1 MGVGPG
7 VGGVSGRD
15 LAAYAGRALAGHR
28 LRSVLSLLGVAVGIA
43 AVVLLTALGE
53 GARRYVVDQFAQIGS
68 SFVAVV
74 PGKTDTTG
82 AIPGLGGV
90 PNDLTL
96 DDAQALRRA
105 LPYVNY
111 VAPFVVATDEVAFGE
126 RRRQVLV
133 AGVTPEFVQLR
144 RLNVAR
150 GRFLPETEL
159 DRGAAVAVLGHKVA
173 TELFGGADPI
183 GEAVRIGGRRCKVIG
198 VLASRGQQLGMNMD
212 DVALVPVATGMR
224 MFNRTSLF
232 RIVIDVGDEGDLEA
246 VKQRALAVLIERHG
260 EEDVTLITEAAVVDS
275 LSAIL
280 DALTLAVAAIAAIS
294 LAVAGIGILNVLL
307 VAVSER
313 TAEIGLLRAVGA
325 SRRQVLTCFLA
336 EAILLS
342 ALGGA
347 LGLAAG
353 ALGVHVLVGIFPALP
368 ASPPAWAIAA
378 AVALSLSVG
387 GVFGWLPARRAANLD
402 PVLALSG
409 R

>member
-1 MGVGPG
+1 M
-7 VGGVSGRD
+7 SLRD
-15 LAAYAGRALAGHR
+15 LAGYAGRALAGHR
-28 LRSVLSLLGVAVGIA
+28 LRSLLSLFGVAVGIA

-82 AIPGLGGV
+82 ALPGVGGI

-96 DDAQALRRA
+96 EDARALERA
-105 LPYVNY
+105 LPMARY
-111 VAPFVVATDEVAFGE
+111 VAPFVVATDTVAFGE
-126 RRRQVLV
+126 RRRQVMV
-133 AGVTPEFVQLR
+133 AGVTSVFADVR
-144 RLNVAR
+144 RLRIAR
-150 GRFLPETEL
+150 GRFLPAGEAE
-159 DRGAAVAVLGHKVA
+159 RGAALVVLGKKVA
-173 TELFGGADPI
+173 EELFGGADPI

-198 VLASRGQQLGMNMD
+198 VLAQRGQQLGMNMD
-212 DVALVPVATGMR
+212 DVVLVPVATGMR

-232 RIVIDVGDEGDLEA
+232 RIVIDVGPGGDTAA
-246 VKQRALAVLIERHG
+246 VEKRAREVLIERHG
-260 EEDVTLITEAAVVDS
+260 EEDVTFITEAAVVSS

-280 DALTLAVAAIAAIS
+280 NALTLAVAAIAAIS

-325 SRRQVLTCFLA
+325 SRRQVQICFLT

-342 ALGGA
+342 GSGGV

-353 ALGVHVLVGIFPALP
+353 AFGVRVLVGLWPALP
-368 ASPPAWAIAA
+368 AAPPVWAIVAA
-378 AVALSLSVG
+378 IVLSLAVG
-387 GVFGWLPARRAANLD
+387 GVFGWLPARRAADLD
-402 PVLALSG
+402 PVTALAG

>member
-1 MGVGPG
+1 MRA
-7 VGGVSGRD
+7 RD
-15 LAAYAGRALAGHR
+15 LAGYAGRALAGHR
-28 LRSVLSLLGVAVGIA
+28 LRSALSLLGVAVGIA

-82 AIPGLGGV
+82 GIPGVGGV

-96 DDAQALRRA
+96 DDARALERA
-105 LPYVNY
+105 LPSVRY
-111 VAPFVVATDEVAFGE
+111 VAPFVIATDNVAFGE
-126 RRRQVLV
+126 RRRQVVV
-133 AGVTPEFVQLR
+133 AGVTPEFAALR
-144 RLNVAR
+144 RLRVVR

-159 DRGAAVAVLGHKVA
+159 DRGGALAVLGHAVA
-173 TELFGGADPI
+173 RELFGGEDPI
-183 GEAVRIGGRRCKVIG
+183 GAAVRIGGRRCKVIG
-198 VLASRGQQLGMNMD
+198 VLAPRGQQLGMNMD
-212 DVALVPVATGMR
+212 EVVMVPVATGMR
-224 MFNRTSLF
+224 MFNRSSLF
-232 RIVIDVGDEGDLEA
+232 RIVIDVGAPGEVDA
-246 VKQRALAVLIERHG
+246 VKERAREVLTERHG

-325 SRRQVLTCFLA
+325 SRRQVLACFLA

-342 ALGGA
+342 GLGGA

-353 ALGVHVLVGIFPALP
+353 AAGVRVLVGLWPALP
-368 ASPPAWAIAA
+368 AAPPAWALVA
-378 AVALSLSVG
+378 AVVLSLSVG

-409 R
+409 Q

>member
-1 MGVGPG
+1 MR
-7 VGGVSGRD
+7 SRD
-15 LAAYAGRALAGHR
+15 LAAYAARALAGHR
-28 LRSVLSLLGVAVGIA
+28 LRSALSLLGVAVGIA

-82 AIPGLGGV
+82 GIPGLGGI

-96 DDAQALRRA
+96 DDAHALARA
-105 LPYVNY
+105 LPSVNY
-111 VAPFVVATDEVAFGE
+111 VAPFVVATDSVAYGE
-126 RRRQVLV
+126 RRRQVVV
-133 AGVTPEFVQLR
+133 AGVTPEFAALR
-144 RLNVAR
+144 RLQVAQ

-159 DRGAAVAVLGHKVA
+159 DRGGALAVLGQTIA
-173 TELFGGADPI
+173 RELFGGDDPI
-183 GEAVRIGGRRCKVIG
+183 GAAVRIGGRRCKVIG
-198 VLASRGQQLGMNMD
+198 VLAPRGQQLGLNMD
-212 DVALVPVATGMR
+212 EVVMVPVATGMR

-232 RIVIDVGDEGDLEA
+232 RIVIDVGPAGDVDA
-246 VKQRALAVLIERHG
+246 VKARAREVLVERHG

-325 SRRQVLTCFLA
+325 SRRQVQACFLA
-336 EAILLS
+336 EAVLLS
-342 ALGGA
+342 SLGGA

-353 ALGVHVLVGIFPALP
+353 VVGVRVLVGLWPALP
-368 ASPPAWAIAA
+368 AAPPAWAIVAA
-378 AVALSLSVG
+378 IALSLSVG
-387 GVFGWLPARRAANLD
+387 GVFGWLPARQAANLD

>member
-1 MGVGPG
+1 M
-7 VGGVSGRD
+7 SGRD
-15 LAAYAGRALAGHR
+15 LAAYAARALAGHR
-28 LRSVLSLLGVAVGIA
+28 LRSALSLLGVAVGIA
-43 AVVLLTALGE
+43 AVILLTALGE

-82 AIPGLGGV
+82 GIPGVGGV

-96 DDAQALRRA
+96 DDARALERA
-105 LPYVNY
+105 LPNVNY
-111 VAPFVVATDEVAFGE
+111 VAPFVVATDNVAFGE
-126 RRRQVLV
+126 RRRQVMV
-133 AGVTPEFVQLR
+133 AGVTPDFVKLR
-144 RLNVAR
+144 RLHVER

-159 DRGAAVAVLGHKVA
+159 DRGGAVTVLGHGVA
-173 TELFGGADPI
+173 RELFGGGDPI
-183 GEAVRIGGRRCKVIG
+183 GAAVRIGGRRCKVIG
-198 VLASRGQQLGMNMD
+198 VLAPRGQQLGMNMD
-212 DVALVPVATGMR
+212 DVVLVPVATGMR

-232 RIVIDVGDEGDLEA
+232 RIVIDVGDGGDLEA
-246 VKQRALAVLIERHG
+246 VKKRALEVLVQRHG

-313 TAEIGLLRAVGA
+313 TSEIGLLRAVGA
-325 SRRQVLTCFLA
+325 SRRQVLSCFLA

-342 ALGGA
+342 GLGGA
-347 LGLAAG
+347 LGLTVG
-353 ALGVHVLVGIFPALP
+353 AVGVRVLVGIFPALP
-368 ASPPAWAIAA
+368 AAPPGWAIAA

-387 GVFGWLPARRAANLD
+387 GVFGWLPARRAADLD